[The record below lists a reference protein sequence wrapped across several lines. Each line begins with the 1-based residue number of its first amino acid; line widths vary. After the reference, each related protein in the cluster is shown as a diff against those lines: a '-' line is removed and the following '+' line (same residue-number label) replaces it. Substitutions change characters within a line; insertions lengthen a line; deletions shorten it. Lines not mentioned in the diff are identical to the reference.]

1 MLNCKSVRLALAVL
15 WLSTAQL
22 LAQGTS
28 QALSPGIS
36 PLQSAPPLAE
46 TKCWTDWSEAALIAR
61 REVLTPIERINKLAR
76 DKHPG
81 AEVIKVTLCEEQG
94 KFVYR
99 LLLRERQG
107 QVKSE
112 LMDARQPAG
121 Q

>member
-1 MLNCKSVRLALAVL
+1 MRRWQNAWA
-15 WLSTAQL
+15 APL
-22 LAQGTS
+22 LAIAPLIGGTFP
-28 QALSPGIS
+28 AAA
-36 PLQSAPPLAE
+36 QSTEPTQEARAVAVA
-46 TKCWTDWSEAALIAR
+46 KCWTDWSDAAVIVR
-61 REVLTPIERINKLAR
+61 RETLMPIERANKFAR

-107 QVKSE
+107 QLKTE
-112 LMDARQPAG
+112 LLDARQAIA